1 MAQASVDKNNT
12 MASTTIRVISQRE
25 VTSPSVHPVMII
37 GQLKNLKRL
46 SYNDVRHRLEPEVQ
60 EAVFW
65 TGLANLHPSPT
76 DTCSLY
82 IHFATIAA
90 LPSNCSRHNT
100 PSQAHS
106 ITKIVRGASVGVSET
121 ILIVCEQCDVYAS
134 ACAVARA
141 YPCFSRKTS
150 PPKNQPVEVTL
161 EYLIVNQ
168 NAHEKQT
175 PFVTLSQGEV
185 KALESSINAIRMA
198 ARIVD
203 TPCSEMNVDHFLKE
217 VQWVG
222 EAVGATLKV
231 IRGEELRDGGFGG
244 VWGVGKAATSGP
256 ALAIL
261 SHKGEGRGKAV
272 RTIAWVGKGI
282 VYDTGGL
289 SIKGKT
295 TMPGMKRDCGG
306 AAAILGAFSAAISGG
321 FNENL
326 HAIFCLA
333 ENAVSSESTRPDDI
347 HHLYSGRTVEINNTD
362 AEGRLVLSDGV
373 AYARKDLKADIILD
387 MATLTNA
394 QGVSTGKYHGAI
406 LTNSEEWERAGLA
419 AGRASGD
426 LLFPIVYCPELHFSE
441 YNSVVADMKNSV
453 ADRTNALCSC
463 AGLFVGANLGFDFQG
478 IWIHIDMASP
488 VCCGERATG
497 YGVALLVTLFG
508 QFSKDPSIRKLAP
521 KCTVTSV
528 AGDQAVDRE

>member
-1 MAQASVDKNNT
+1 MAL
-12 MASTTIRVISQRE
+12 TTIRVISE
-25 VTSPSVHPVMII
+25 LEYTTPAVHPVVII
-37 GQLKNLKRL
+37 GQLKNLKKL
-46 SYNDVRHRLEPEVQ
+46 LFDDVRHRLEPEVT
-60 EAVFW
+60 ETVFW

-82 IHFATIAA
+82 VHFATIAA
-90 LPSNCSRHNT
+90 LPSTCSRHNT

-121 ILIVCEQCDVYAS
+121 VLIVCERSDVYAS

-141 YPCFSRKTS
+141 YPYFTRKTS
-150 PPKNQPVEVTL
+150 PPKIKPAEVTL
-161 EYLIVNQ
+161 EFLIVNDT
-168 NAHEKQT
+168 NGKSDERL
-175 PFVTLSQGEV
+175 PFLGLSSEEAA
-185 KALESSINAIRMA
+185 ALHSSIESVRLA

-217 VQWVG
+217 VEEVG
-222 EAVGATLKV
+222 EKVGATLTI
-231 IRGEELRDGGFGG
+231 IRDNELREKGFGG
-244 VWGVGKAATSGP
+244 VWGVGKAASVGP

-261 SHKGEGRGKAV
+261 SYNPPDATK
-272 RTIAWVGKGI
+272 TIAWVGKGI

-295 TMPGMKRDCGG
+295 AMPGMKRDCGG
-306 AAAILGAFSAAISGG
+306 AAAILGAFSAAVSIG
-321 FNENL
+321 FAENL

-333 ENAVSSESTRPDDI
+333 ENSVSSEATRPDDI
-347 HHLYSGRTVEINNTD
+347 HSLYSGRTVEINNTD

-387 MATLTNA
+387 MATLTSA

-406 LTNSEEWERAGLA
+406 MTNSELWEKAGVA
-419 AGRASGD
+419 AGRSSGD

-441 YNSVVADMKNSV
+441 FTSVVADMKNSV

-463 AGLFVGANLGFDFQG
+463 AGLFVGANLGFDFPG
-478 IWIHIDMASP
+478 VWIHIDMASP
-488 VCCGERATG
+488 AYCGERATG

-508 QFSKDPSIRKLAP
+508 QFSKNSQMNSLSPKISTTSLKL
-521 KCTVTSV
+521 KT
-528 AGDQAVDRE
+528 DVDE

>member
-1 MAQASVDKNNT
+1 MAQGSVDKNVT
-12 MASTTIRVISQRE
+12 MASTRIRVISKPE
-25 VTSPSVHPVMII
+25 TTSPSVHPVVII
-37 GQLKNLKRL
+37 GQLKNLKKL

-76 DTCSLY
+76 DVCSLY
-82 IHFATIAA
+82 VHFATIAA

-121 ILIVCEQCDVYAS
+121 VLIICERADIYAS

-141 YPCFSRKTS
+141 YPCFTRKTS
-150 PPKNQPVEVTL
+150 PPKSQPVEVTL
-161 EYLIVNQ
+161 EFLIVNE
-168 NAHEKQT
+168 NAGEKRP
-175 PFVTLSQGEV
+175 PFVTLSKEE
-185 KALESSINAIRMA
+185 AESLHSSIDAIRLA

-203 TPCSEMNVDHFLKE
+203 TPCSEMNVNHFLKE
-217 VQWVG
+217 IERVG
-222 EAVGATLKV
+222 EEVGASLKV
-231 IRGEELRDGGFGG
+231 IQGSELQGRGFGG
-244 VWGVGKAATSGP
+244 VWGVGKAASVGP

-261 SHKGEGRGKAV
+261 SHHNRKAE
-272 RTIAWVGKGI
+272 RTVAWVGKGI

-289 SIKGKT
+289 SIKGRT
-295 TMPGMKRDCGG
+295 AMPGMKRDCGG
-306 AAAILGAFSAAISGG
+306 AAAILGAFSAAVSLG

-333 ENAVSSESTRPDDI
+333 ENSVSSEATRPDDI
-347 HHLYSGRTVEINNTD
+347 HYLYSGRTVEINNTD

-387 MATLTNA
+387 MATLTSA

-406 LTNSEEWERAGLA
+406 MTNCEEWEKAGVA

-441 YNSVVADMKNSV
+441 YTSVVADMKNSV

-463 AGLFVGANLGFDFQG
+463 AGLFVGANLGFDFRG

-488 VCCGERATG
+488 AYCGERATG

-508 QFSKDPSIRKLAP
+508 QFSKDPCIRMLAP
-521 KCTVTSV
+521 KCTASSV
-528 AGDQAVDRE
+528 ASDQVEDGP